1 MPGTQGREPHPV
13 GDIRRPVLRRM
24 VSWQHRAVERGLQ
37 ERAARAQPAE
47 LVEEVE
53 GWWLRHAPG
62 CDWWVGTVL
71 PHSEDDEPHELIGR
85 VAGAEAF
92 YAGHGAPTRVQITP
106 GACPPQLDGV
116 LARRGYRRESP
127 ISLQVARTAS
137 VRQRAPAG
145 RRRLRLDDT
154 ASPSW
159 LSVGHAGRHRADRHR
174 ADRQRAMLDRVHL
187 PSVYAGA
194 VSDDNVVV
202 SVGRAVVDDGW
213 AGVFSMTT
221 QPAARGRGAAL
232 EVIGAL
238 AEWAGQRGVDTM
250 YLQVEKDN
258 VAAMRLYQRAGFGEL
273 CSYHY
278 RTAPDRTTEAGG
290 GR

>member
-1 MPGTQGREPHPV
+1 MPGTQGREAAPV
-13 GDIRRPVLRRM
+13 GDICRPVLPRM

-37 ERAARAQPAE
+37 EKAARAQPAE
-47 LVEEVE
+47 RVEVVE

-62 CDWWVGTVL
+62 CEWWVGTVL
-71 PHSEDDEPHELIGR
+71 PHSEDDGPDELMGR
-85 VAGAEAF
+85 VVGAEAF

-106 GACPPQLDGV
+106 GACPPQLDQV
-116 LARRGYRRESP
+116 LAARGYRRESP

-145 RRRLRLDDT
+145 GRHLQLDD
-154 ASPSW
+154 AVSPSW
-159 LSVGHAGRHRADRHR
+159 WDVEG
-174 ADRQRAMLDRVHL
+174 AMLERVKL
-187 PSVYAGA
+187 PSVYAA
-194 VSDDNVVV
+194 VVSDDNTVL
-202 SVGRAVVDDGW
+202 SVGRAVIDDGW
-213 AGVFSMTT
+213 AGVFSMATV
-221 QPAARGRGAAL
+221 PAARGRGAAL

-238 AEWAGQRGVDTM
+238 AEWAGQRGIDNL

-258 VAAMRLYQRAGFGEL
+258 GAALRLYQRAGFAEL
-273 CSYHY
+273 CTYHY